1 MHFIGSSLAHKRLFV
16 FNLICLLYI
25 ISVIGIYKI
34 LIHVNKTRTQISFTQ
49 IVLLLISRLFYKKS
63 QLKNYD
69 EQHL

>member
-49 IVLLLISRLFYKKS
+49 IVLLFISRLFYKKS